1 LTQDIRN
8 PITPLQEICRK
19 RHWKPPRYVYTQIS
33 SAPLDPVFR
42 VEMYVNDEKVAE
54 AKGRSKKEAK
64 RKPAHRHKPRSSYGA
79 MTRETQRRKNSAYH
93 RLPMIAAKKSSH
105 LHEHGLHT
113 YVPELFP

>member
-79 MTRETQRRKNSAYH
+79 MTRGRHSEEKIPLITGY
-93 RLPMIAAKKSSH
+93 L
-105 LHEHGLHT
+105 
-113 YVPELFP
+113 